1 MTPHDT
7 NCVIELVEEGMT
19 ILEAVSLTKAYGSN
33 KLESMVDI
41 PIEKIDE
48 DVGNPSTE
56 VPSVETLVAND
67 NMPKSDEQENVVP
80 SEEEL
85 LAGVEA
91 ATLPEELLQDTSKTA
106 TLEIDSVKPEVVSES
121 SAKTTKRKRFYV

>member
-1 MTPHDT
+1 MS
-7 NCVIELVEEGMT
+7 

-33 KLESMVDI
+33 KMEPMVDI
-41 PIEKIDE
+41 PIKKTDE

-56 VPSVETLVAND
+56 VPSLETLVAND

-121 SAKTTKRKRFYV
+121 SAKTTKRTRFYV